1 MGLMIDLTKI
11 TSATAGTA
19 GTNDAGTAQ
28 ALATLTGFTYVPA
41 PSYELWPD
49 ATSAGFLCQTN
60 DASTCSFTIDAT
72 SGANAPFSDSAT
84 TKLVKYHRVSFWV
97 RAMRTDKELAAQTQ
111 ATIAN
116 FTTVVNAGA
125 TYRAFLGVMSI
136 AQSGVLSNYT
146 QDTHGLLLHVDV
158 GKFNCGTGGF
168 YNTTENGWCR
178 NSSGVAASGGPLN
191 GQAID
196 AQTPSSGGYIRTAAN
211 VPFER
216 WNRWDLIIDVSNGT
230 YMLAI
235 NGYAVGYFDYA
246 TLLETADTSGTYP
259 KAWLI
264 TLPAWTGVRWHVG
277 AMQSWGDTAAANDTG
292 LTALTVPGAW
302 KSWGL
307 SPSFTQGRTVAERLG
322 KTLANATHLSIP
334 YSVNSGDHPFRE
346 RGRFT
351 ASSGSGVLCTLAGS
365 NLPVVNGGSGY
376 HHICSAF
383 RFEHD
388 TWSASLCFNQTVT
401 ADFTITGAAGV
412 MSLKDSAGTTLATW
426 AVKELIEITWTI
438 APSGACFV
446 STHNASKHFDS
457 TSTISS
463 AAAVLA
469 AGTDLRT
476 RTDFFWT
483 FTTTTNGSMME
494 YEAIEGYAV
503 PGVLGIDSYVDAL
516 TNGTG
521 DYVVSTF
528 TTACKRSWN
537 QTGFQQVGMGAA
549 DGNAAAACTFPSNP
563 TTPKWAFP
571 RVWGRSGKKLTTFS
585 TNCLPQMNYLYG
597 HHLLILGGM
606 TNDMGAAV
614 DAGTAVS
621 VAASTVTAYLAI
633 ARKMLDN
640 NGWFTWMRTAYPA
653 TKPNSSYPSSPCD
666 TTHARACWG
675 YIVRDVTAGLI
686 TLKRTHPRGYA
697 CTIADTGSPDF
708 LDGLHMSLNGIV
720 PAFVTAAPVIGA
732 ALGESYSGTTSVAAP
747 GADDIAVSGSSR
759 LGRSGR

>member
-28 ALATLTGFTYVPA
+28 ALATLTGFTYVPV
-41 PSYELWPD
+41 PSYELWPS
-49 ATSAGFLCQTN
+49 ATSLGYLCQTN
-60 DASTCSFTIDAT
+60 DGVACSFTIDAT

-84 TKLVKYHRVSFWV
+84 TKLVKYHRISFWV
-97 RAMRTDKELAAQTQ
+97 RAMRTDKELAAQAQ

-125 TYRAFLGVMSI
+125 TYRAFAGLLSI
-136 AQSGVLSNYT
+136 TQSGVLSNYT
-146 QDTHGLLLHVDV
+146 QDTHGLLLHVDA
-158 GKFNCGTGGF
+158 GKFNTGTDGM
-168 YNTTENGWCR
+168 YNHTENGWCR
-178 NSSGVAASGGPLN
+178 SSAGVPMNGGPLN

-196 AQTPSSGGYIRTAAN
+196 GQTAASGSYTRTAAN
-211 VPFER
+211 VPFEQ
-216 WNRWDLIIDVSNGT
+216 WNRWDLMIDVSNGT
-230 YMLAI
+230 YQLAV
-235 NGYAVGYFDYA
+235 NGYVIGTFDYS
-246 TLLETADTSGTYP
+246 TLFETADTSGTYP

-292 LTALTVPGAW
+292 LTALSNSGAW
-302 KSWGL
+302 KTWGL
-307 SPSFTQGRTVAERLG
+307 APSFTGARTKSERLG
-322 KTLANATHLSIP
+322 KTLANATYLSIP

-351 ASSGSGVLCTLAGS
+351 STSTSGVLCTLAGV
-365 NLPVVNGGSGY
+365 NLPVVNGDSGY

-401 ADFTITGAAGV
+401 ADFTITGAANV
-412 MSLKDSAGTTLATW
+412 MSLKDSTGTTLATW

-438 APSGACFV
+438 ASGGACFV
-446 STHNASKHFDS
+446 TTHNASRNFDS
-457 TSTISS
+457 TSTIYS
-463 AAAVLA
+463 APATLA

-483 FTTTTNGSMME
+483 FTTTTNASKME
-494 YEAIEGYAV
+494 FEAIEGYAV
-503 PGVLGIDSYVDAL
+503 LGVLGIDSYVDAL
-516 TNGTG
+516 TNGTT
-521 DYVVSTF
+521 DYDVTTF
-528 TTACKRSWN
+528 TTACKHSWN
-537 QTGFQQVGMGAA
+537 QTSLQQIGMGAS
-549 DGNAAAACTFPSNP
+549 DGNAAATCIFPSSP

-571 RVWGRSGKKLTTFS
+571 RVWGRSGKKLTTFN
-585 TNCLPQMNYLYG
+585 TNCVPQMNYVYG

-621 VAASTVTAYLAI
+621 VAASTVTAYLAV

-640 NGWFTWMRTAYPA
+640 GGWFTWLRTAYVA
-653 TKPNSSYPSSPCD
+653 TKPNSSYPSSPID
-666 TTHARACWG
+666 TTYARACWG
-675 YIVRDVTAGLI
+675 YIMRDVTAGLI
-686 TLKRTHPRGYA
+686 TLKRTHSRGYA
-697 CTIADTGSPDF
+697 CTVADTGSPDF
-708 LDGLHMSLNGIV
+708 LDGLHMSINGTV
-720 PAFVTAAPVIGA
+720 PAFVTASPVVGN
-732 ALGESYSGTTSVAAP
+732 ALGVSYSGTTNVPAP
-747 GADDIAVSGSSR
+747 GADDVLISSKRKIIIAS
-759 LGRSGR
+759 